1 LIGKG
6 IGYIL
11 FKDRDSV
18 LPALSLHESLFKKR
32 SLRVTI
38 CGKTSKRIKQIA
50 RGEDVSKNT
59 NFNNRTPAKRS
70 APNNTGSASVKRKRE
85 DDTDDK
91 NKKQQQRPAF
101 MSRKSDEEVDIN
113 AKNANKRINL
123 KVYYSTPAPADLCF
137 FLICDTFAQP
147 SMSVSCCR
155 FRNHYSLL
163 ITVLRDL
170 SVSRPSLL

>member
-1 LIGKG
+1 MNFCYDFFCCSSRVVSID
-6 IGYIL
+6 I
-11 FKDRDSV
+11 
-18 LPALSLHESLFKKR
+18 ALHRSATRFFITPSPSQSLFKKR
-32 SLRVTI
+32 NLRVTI

-91 NKKQQQRPAF
+91 KQKQQRPAF

-123 KVYYSTPAPADLCF
+123 KVFNSTRGTC
-137 FLICDTFAQP
+137 
-147 SMSVSCCR
+147 
-155 FRNHYSLL
+155 
-163 ITVLRDL
+163 
-170 SVSRPSLL
+170 